1 MTDFRDRFGKVGQR
15 GLALKLVILAFV
27 GLAVLLLGLGLLLP
41 VIGFLIEPLNLFPG
55 AEFDHFVHDIGFSML
70 FWAMIVGMA
79 AQLRSPRRHLSSL
92 LVVPVVL
99 GSILLA
105 WALTGGFEPLLF
117 VFLGLWALAVIL
129 HPSARELR
137 SAIRLDRANRVMLA
151 LVVIAAVP
159 LLAFAATNVNLQ
171 TGAVVP
177 HHAEAGHVEEIHQ
190 EHVDFGHFGLI
201 VAFSFAVIGLGLL
214 ASFRPVGWWLTAWFV
229 GIMAV
234 WFGLAGVLYPT
245 VASSPGV
252 LWGAASILWGLAFIA
267 AAEVTQDRSMPTPLG
282 ARRAAAKGQQ

>member
-117 VFLGLWALAVIL
+117 VFLGLWA
-129 HPSARELR
+129 
-137 SAIRLDRANRVMLA
+137 
-151 LVVIAAVP
+151 
-159 LLAFAATNVNLQ
+159 
-171 TGAVVP
+171 
-177 HHAEAGHVEEIHQ
+177 
-190 EHVDFGHFGLI
+190 
-201 VAFSFAVIGLGLL
+201 
-214 ASFRPVGWWLTAWFV
+214 
-229 GIMAV
+229 
-234 WFGLAGVLYPT
+234 
-245 VASSPGV
+245 
-252 LWGAASILWGLAFIA
+252 
-267 AAEVTQDRSMPTPLG
+267 
-282 ARRAAAKGQQ
+282 